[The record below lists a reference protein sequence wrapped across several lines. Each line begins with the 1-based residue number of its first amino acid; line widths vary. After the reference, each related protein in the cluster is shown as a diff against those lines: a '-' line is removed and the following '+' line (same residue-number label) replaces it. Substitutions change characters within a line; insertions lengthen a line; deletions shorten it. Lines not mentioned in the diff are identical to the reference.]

1 MKIRILILIAILG
14 FFAGK
19 GFSQANS
26 NEEFNGGSPYTI
38 FGIGDLKLN
47 NSVRTDGMSVL
58 GIGLQ
63 GDYINTLNPAANT
76 MLQYTKFS
84 IGANYGYLE
93 STNGLQTTKINE
105 GNITGINIGIPLD
118 KETGWVLNFG
128 INPMS
133 EVNYQI
139 ISNRNTGGEAY
150 TNTYSGEGGLTRIN
164 IAMAY
169 RFLNSISIGGEY
181 NYAFGNITSQRTT
194 DFENTAI
201 FDNFS
206 RKEIDLSKSFFKG
219 GMIFAVENL
228 VNKKSKNLKY
238 LTFGFFYQM
247 PIDLNANEESIV
259 ATSVATD
266 SNVVR
271 TGTISIPAA
280 YGFGISN
287 RFGDRVNVAVDAY
300 FQQWADYTE
309 FGVTPSN
316 FTNSSRFGA
325 GIEFLP
331 SPDRDRTFFE
341 RLTYRA
347 GGFYEKA
354 YYIVNSEE
362 IKTLGFSLGV
372 GIPISDYNSLDLSF
386 AYSMRGTEDNG
397 LIKDNLFMVNA
408 GFNFGELWFLKPNED
423 F

>member
-1 MKIRILILIAILG
+1 MKKLILMIIILG
-14 FFAGK
+14 VFTSIAR
-19 GFSQANS
+19 SQVS
-26 NEEFNGGSPYTI
+26 NDEFNGGSPYTI

-76 MLQYTKFS
+76 MLQYTRFS

-93 STNGLQTTKINE
+93 STNGVQTSKVNE
-105 GNITGINIGIPLD
+105 GNITGINIGIPID
-118 KETGWVLNFG
+118 KENGWTLNMG

-133 EVNYQI
+133 EVNYKI
-139 ISNRNTGGEAY
+139 INNRSTGGESY

-169 RFLNSISIGGEY
+169 RFLKSLSIGAEY
-181 NYAFGNITSQRTT
+181 NYAFGNIASQRTT
-194 DFENTAI
+194 DFTNQNL
-201 FDNFS
+201 FDNYL
-206 RKEIDLSKSFFKG
+206 RTEIDMSKSFFKG
-219 GMIFAVENL
+219 GVVFALENL
-228 VNKKSKNLKY
+228 VNKKSKNLRY
-238 LTFGFFYQM
+238 LTLGFFYQM
-247 PIDLNANEESIV
+247 PIELNANEESII
-259 ATSVATD
+259 ATSVYTD
-266 SNVVR
+266 SSVVR
-271 TGTISIPAA
+271 SGVINLPAA
-280 YGFGISN
+280 YGFGIAN

-300 FQQWADYTE
+300 FQQFSEYTE
-309 FGVTPSN
+309 FGVIPSN
-316 FTNSSRFGA
+316 FTNSSRYGA
-325 GIEFLP
+325 GLELLP
-331 SPDRDRTFFE
+331 SPDRDRSFFE

-362 IKTLGFSLGV
+362 ISTLGFSLGV

-386 AYSMRGTEDNG
+386 MYSMRGTEDNG
-397 LIKDNLFMVNA
+397 LVKDNLFMVNA
-408 GFNFGELWFLKPNED
+408 GFNFGELWFLQPNED